1 VFLRVTNVVLLC
13 SAAQHKISAAELN
26 DNNNTASTTT
36 SIGSNAIVVENDI
49 DVENAKVP
57 RFGVLGGSKSEFEQ
71 YLTHPLII
79 NHQEWTSATA
89 GYNVSGNLIDLYRA
103 TAITDAPKLANKMT
117 GFVYFAADIVL
128 RFVVQGQSFAAGK
141 IVAYAVPR
149 PKIPQPEL
157 SNVPLVMTIG
167 KVNTMIVPHV
177 EIDPSKVETLE
188 LRLPC
193 LTMTGCY
200 AFSSALVKTG
210 SWELGFEVINP
221 IISGTATAGSMTVCT
236 YMHFENPRFEG
247 LTALALSNNYEQE
260 KEPNGTLS
268 TFVNGLSRASG
279 AFVGAVPFIDPAV
292 SLFSTVTGGLGSI
305 LSILGFS
312 KPPAVENFPV
322 VLNRFGDNYTQFEG
336 KSTSMVLAGSAK
348 TSLGLSGSFSGAD
361 LGDMSIANLCKKRGL
376 VDINTIAQAAA
387 AGSLVDT
394 YEINPMKMRQ
404 QLSDIYEPTPMSGV
418 SRVFRYWAGDIK
430 LTLEVVATVFHR
442 GTLLLA
448 WDPNGGTAPDLDN
461 ATSSLHNVIIPV
473 TGNSTTEITIP
484 WKQGASMKTLTAGK
498 TYPDDNN
505 NGKAY
510 LYVINPIKANGS
522 TDGVYVNMY
531 YSSDNIR
538 FNYPDPQLIAGDW
551 WPATAVPLSNAATK
565 VSFGES
571 SNFKNFSSRLFGEDY
586 VSIKQLTSKLTLN
599 TLLAFTVPV
608 GNDGT
613 ACGANIPVQPIL
625 HFDKST
631 ASAGNVI
638 TNNFST
644 YFRSAFLGYRGG
656 TRVTAHAYVTKGLM
670 TKEHYWFERIY
681 YNGVAG
687 DYNVTD
693 PGHWRT
699 VQYLLGDVHIERSAA
714 NGYAW
719 MNSCRNVCPNVDAV
733 LPMLYG
739 LDYFYTHGVVEKP
752 TEWMRIALPLQDY
765 AIETEFTMTIANGT
779 ADDGVFV
786 YFLGFPP
793 ATMGNQPA

>member
-49 DVENAKVP
+49 DVSDMKVS
-57 RFGVLGGSKSEFEQ
+57 RFGVVGISRSEFEQ

-79 NHQEWTSATA
+79 NHQEWTAATA
-89 GYNVSGNLIDLYRA
+89 SYNVSGNLIDLYRA
-103 TAITDAPKLANKMT
+103 TAIASAPKLANKMT
-117 GFVYFAADIVL
+117 GFTYFSADIVL

-149 PKIPQPEL
+149 PLISQPEL
-157 SNVPLVMTIG
+157 STVPLVMTVG

-177 EIDPSKVETLE
+177 EIDPSQVQTLE

-193 LTMTGCY
+193 LTPTGCY

-210 SWELGFEVINP
+210 SWQLGFEVINA
-221 IISGTATAGSMTVCT
+221 IISGTAVAGSMTVCT
-236 YMHFENPRFEG
+236 YMHFENPKFEG
-247 LTALALSNNYEQE
+247 LTALALSNDYE
-260 KEPNGTLS
+260 KEKETGGTLS

-336 KSTSMVLAGSAK
+336 KSTAMVLAGSAK

-361 LGDMSIANLCKKRGL
+361 LGDMSIANLCKKKGL
-376 VDINTIAQAAA
+376 IDINSIAQAAA

-394 YEINPMKMRQ
+394 YEINPTKRRFQ
-404 QLSDIYEPTPMSGV
+404 AGLIWEPTPLAGV
-418 SRVFRYWAGDIK
+418 AHPFRYWSGDIT
-430 LTLEVVATVFHR
+430 LTLEIIASVFHR

-448 WDPNGGTAPDLDN
+448 WDPNGGTAPTLDN
-461 ATSSLHNVIIPV
+461 ATTSLHNVIIPV

-484 WKQGASMKTLTAGK
+484 WKQACSYKKLEAGAAW
-498 TYPDDNN
+498 PDDNN

-522 TDGVYVNMY
+522 TDGIYVNCY
-531 YSSDNIR
+531 YHSDNIR
-538 FNYPDPQLIAGDW
+538 FNYPDPYLVGDLW
-551 WPATAVPLSNAATK
+551 WPATAVPLANEATK
-565 VSFGES
+565 VSFGERT
-571 SNFKNFSSRLFGEDY
+571 NFQNFSSRLFGEDY

-599 TLLAFTVPV
+599 LTAAFSVPDL
-608 GNDGT
+608 NDGVAAGVKT
-613 ACGANIPVQPIL
+613 PIRPIL
-625 HFDKST
+625 NFDKAT
-631 ASAGNVI
+631 FSAGNTV

-644 YFRSAFLGYRGG
+644 YFMSAFLGYRGG
-656 TRVTAHAYVTKGLM
+656 TRVTAHAYLTKGAM
-670 TKEHYWFERIY
+670 TKEHYWVERHWW
-681 YNGVAG
+681 NGISG
-687 DYNVTD
+687 DYNVTVANK
-693 PGHWRT
+693 WRM
-699 VQYLLGDVHIERSAA
+699 VQLLLGDIHIERTAS
-714 NGYAW
+714 NGYGW
-719 MNSCRNVCPNVDAV
+719 MNSCRNVCPNVDV
-733 LPMLYG
+733 VMPMLYG
-739 LDYFYTHGVVEKP
+739 LDYYYTHGVVVTP
-752 TEWMRIALPLQDY
+752 YEWMNIALPLQDY
-765 AIETEFTMTIANGT
+765 TVQPEFTMTISNGT

-793 ATMGNQPA
+793 ATDGVHP